1 VKKSVEPRCW
11 TARDPSDKVYSCIYP
26 VSIQPFHFMETDSV
40 YETVNQPGMNPP
52 AVPMSFIYQKKW
64 ESIKAIS
71 IANILRIG
79 KSYIYSSAQ
88 SDWADDFTMTAR
100 HYSPPHSESRISR
113 QRRRM
118 ARYYIGRRVL
128 LKQFLSWQVVKYKS
142 AIEKKEKERWA
153 CPFFYKAPVQLADLF
168 FFLSYITIR
177 TVGSGSSKF

>member
-1 VKKSVEPRCW
+1 VLDRPGPERQGLFVYLSGIY
-11 TARDPSDKVYSCIYP
+11 TAFS
-26 VSIQPFHFMETDSV
+26 FHGNGFGVTRGH
-40 YETVNQPGMNPP
+40 ETVNQPGMNPP

-168 FFLSYITIR
+168 FFLSYL
-177 TVGSGSSKF
+177 